1 MPLKSMYPFQSKLPA
16 KAKAEKNEHRS
27 EEHNGCGEYHI
38 RVKGANESN
47 TV

>member
-16 KAKAEKNEHRS
+16 EAEKNEQRS
-27 EEHNGCGEYHI
+27 EEHYRCGEYHI